1 MHPIERLRYVARAS
15 GAPPAAVA
23 RESIGALMTFDDDP
37 RGLLNA
43 CRRLVTRHLRSG
55 PMIWLAS
62 RVLTAGDPRGEARA
76 AAAELDGDPTAD
88 ELSYA
93 LSDDATVVV
102 IGWPEVIARAL
113 VRRGDI
119 EVLAIDAH
127 GEGSAF
133 ARRLEQGDSCAAS
146 VPCEGVAAAIA
157 ACDVV
162 LLEASA
168 IGPQQFVAVA
178 GSFSAAALARAL
190 DVPVWLVG
198 GVGRVLPAR
207 VFDAVASRVGDATEP
222 WNDEDELV
230 PIDFVDHI
238 VGPSGVLP
246 SAQALRECACPIAP
260 ELFGNLDD
268 G

>member
-43 CRRLVTRHLRSG
+43 CRRLVTRHPRSG

-62 RVLTAGDPRGEARA
+62 RVLTAADPRAEARL
-76 AAAELDGDPTAD
+76 AAAELDADPTAE
-88 ELSYA
+88 ELSFA
-93 LSDDATVVV
+93 LADDATVLVV
-102 IGWPEVIARAL
+102 GWPEVIARAL

-119 EVLAIDAH
+119 EVLAVDAH
-127 GEGSAF
+127 GEGSGF
-133 ARRLEQGDSCAAS
+133 ARRLEQGDACAAT
-146 VPCEGVAAAIA
+146 VPCEGLAAAIA
-157 ACDVV
+157 ASDVV

-168 IGPQQFVAVA
+168 IGPQQFVAIA
-178 GSFSAAALARAL
+178 GSFAAAAVARAL

-207 VFDAVASRVGDATEP
+207 VFDAVALRVADASEP
-222 WNDEDELV
+222 WYDEDELV
-230 PIDFVDHI
+230 PTDFVDHI
-238 VGPSGVLP
+238 VGPAGVLP
-246 SAQALRECACPIAP
+246 SAQALRDGACPIAP
-260 ELFGNLDD
+260 ELLGTLDTA
-268 G
+268 

>member
-1 MHPIERLRYVARAS
+1 
-15 GAPPAAVA
+15 
-23 RESIGALMTFDDDP
+23 
-37 RGLLNA
+37 
-43 CRRLVTRHLRSG
+43 
-55 PMIWLAS
+55 MIWLAS
-62 RVLTAGDPRGEARA
+62 RVLTAADPRSEARS
-76 AAAELDGDPTAD
+76 AAAELDGDPTPD
-88 ELSYA
+88 ELSFA
-93 LSDDATVVV
+93 LADDATVVV
-102 IGWPEVIARAL
+102 VGWPEVIGRAL

-133 ARRLEQGDSCAAS
+133 VRRIEQSDACAAS
-146 VPCEGVAAAIA
+146 IPCEGIAAAIA
-157 ACDVV
+157 ASDVV

-178 GSFSAAALARAL
+178 GSFSAAAVARAL

-207 VFDAVASRVGDATEP
+207 VFEAVAARVGDVTEP

-246 SAQALRECACPIAP
+246 SAQALRDCTCPIAP
-260 ELFGNLDD
+260 ELFGDHVD